1 MNDLSKAI
9 DLLIERMNLLNI
21 HISNISKELKGES
34 KQNFEDN
41 LIDEDDEDDCFFL
54 LDENKKKH
62 NKNNLKK
69 TAPFNYEE
77 SLKKLISYNVEHD
90 YLLENN
96 KSYNLKKAE
105 DERKIRKYSNNI
117 ALDVLGKIQY
127 KQKIDLH
134 GKKLVESKTFLQQKL
149 KEAEEFVRE
158 NKNKVII
165 LLLIITGRG
174 KHSPGNKP
182 VLRPNIL
189 KWLKDNNY
197 NVIEVYSGA
206 IKVLIKSMYYK
217 IIFDKIFIFLFFYK
231 YILF

>member
-9 DLLIERMNLLNI
+9 DLLRESMNLLNI
-21 HISNISKELKGES
+21 HISNIRKELEGES

-54 LDENKKKH
+54 LDENKKRH

-105 DERKIRKYSNNI
+105 DERKIRKYSNNT
-117 ALDVLGKIQY
+117 ALDFLGKIQH

-197 NVIEVYSGA
+197 NVIEEYSGA
-206 IKVLIKSMYYK
+206 IKVLIQ
-217 IIFDKIFIFLFFYK
+217 
-231 YILF
+231 

>member
-21 HISNISKELKGES
+21 HISNISKELEGES

-41 LIDEDDEDDCFFL
+41 LIDEDDKDDCFFL

-69 TAPFNYEE
+69 AAPFNYEE

-117 ALDVLGKIQY
+117 ALDFLGKIQY

-197 NVIEVYSGA
+197 NVIEEYSGA
-206 IKVLIKSMYYK
+206 IKVLIQ
-217 IIFDKIFIFLFFYK
+217 
-231 YILF
+231 

>member
-96 KSYNLKKAE
+96 KSYN
-105 DERKIRKYSNNI
+105 NI
-117 ALDVLGKIQY
+117 ALDFLGKIQY

-134 GKKLVESKTFLQQKL
+134 GKKLGESKTFLQQKL
-149 KEAEEFVRE
+149 KESEEFVRE
-158 NKNKVII
+158 NKNEVII

-197 NVIEVYSGA
+197 NVIEEYSGA
-206 IKVLIKSMYYK
+206 IKVLIQ
-217 IIFDKIFIFLFFYK
+217 
-231 YILF
+231 

>member
-21 HISNISKELKGES
+21 HISNISKVLKGES

-41 LIDEDDEDDCFFL
+41 LIDEDDKDDCFFL

-96 KSYNLKKAE
+96 KSYN
-105 DERKIRKYSNNI
+105 NI
-117 ALDVLGKIQY
+117 ALDFLGKIQY

-182 VLRPNIL
+182 VLKPNIL

-197 NVIEVYSGA
+197 NVIEEYSGA
-206 IKVLIKSMYYK
+206 FKVLIQ
-217 IIFDKIFIFLFFYK
+217 
-231 YILF
+231 

>member
-62 NKNNLKK
+62 NINNSKK
-69 TAPFNYEE
+69 TAHFNYEE
-77 SLKKLISYNVEHD
+77 SLKKLISYNVELDH
-90 YLLENN
+90 LLENN

-117 ALDVLGKIQY
+117 ALDFLGKIQY

-134 GKKLVESKTFLQQKL
+134 GKKLGESKTFLQQKL
-149 KEAEEFVRE
+149 KESEEFVRE
-158 NKNKVII
+158 NKNEVII

-197 NVIEVYSGA
+197 NVIEEYSGA
-206 IKVLIKSMYYK
+206 FKVLIQ
-217 IIFDKIFIFLFFYK
+217 
-231 YILF
+231 

>member
-21 HISNISKELKGES
+21 HISNISKELEGES

-117 ALDVLGKIQY
+117 ALDFLGKIQY

-158 NKNKVII
+158 NKNEVII

-182 VLRPNIL
+182 VLKPNIL

-197 NVIEVYSGA
+197 NVIEEYSGA
-206 IKVLIKSMYYK
+206 FKVLIQ
-217 IIFDKIFIFLFFYK
+217 
-231 YILF
+231 

>member
-77 SLKKLISYNVEHD
+77 SLKKLISYNVELDH
-90 YLLENN
+90 
-96 KSYNLKKAE
+96 NLKKAE
-105 DERKIRKYSNNI
+105 DEKKIRKYSNNI
-117 ALDVLGKIQY
+117 ALDFLGKIQY

-197 NVIEVYSGA
+197 NVIEEYSGA
-206 IKVLIKSMYYK
+206 IKVLIQ
-217 IIFDKIFIFLFFYK
+217 
-231 YILF
+231 

>member
-77 SLKKLISYNVEHD
+77 SLKKLISYNVEHN

-105 DERKIRKYSNNI
+105 DEKKIRKYSNNI
-117 ALDVLGKIQY
+117 ALDFLGKIQY

-197 NVIEVYSGA
+197 NVIEEYSGA
-206 IKVLIKSMYYK
+206 IKVLIQ
-217 IIFDKIFIFLFFYK
+217 
-231 YILF
+231 

>member
-1 MNDLSKAI
+1 MNDFSKAI

-105 DERKIRKYSNNI
+105 DERKIRKYSNNM
-117 ALDVLGKIQY
+117 ALDFLGKIQY

-197 NVIEVYSGA
+197 NVIEEYSGA
-206 IKVLIKSMYYK
+206 IKVLIQ
-217 IIFDKIFIFLFFYK
+217 
-231 YILF
+231 

>member
-9 DLLIERMNLLNI
+9 DLLRERMNLLNI
-21 HISNISKELKGES
+21 HISNISKELEGES

-62 NKNNLKK
+62 NINNSKK
-69 TAPFNYEE
+69 TAHFNYEE

-96 KSYNLKKAE
+96 KSYKLKKAE
-105 DERKIRKYSNNI
+105 DERKNRKYGNNKV
-117 ALDVLGKIQY
+117 LDFLGKIQH

-134 GKKLVESKTFLQQKL
+134 GKRLDESKTFLQQKL
-149 KEAEEFVRE
+149 KESEEIVRDK
-158 NKNKVII
+158 KNEVII
-165 LLLIITGRG
+165 LLIITGRG

-182 VLRPNIL
+182 VLKPNIL

-197 NVIEVYSGA
+197 NVIEEYSGA
-206 IKVLIKSMYYK
+206 IKVLIQ
-217 IIFDKIFIFLFFYK
+217 
-231 YILF
+231 

>member
-21 HISNISKELKGES
+21 HISNISKELEGES

-41 LIDEDDEDDCFFL
+41 LIDEDDKDDCFFL

-69 TAPFNYEE
+69 TASFNYEE
-77 SLKKLISYNVEHD
+77 PLKKLISYNVELDH
-90 YLLENN
+90 LLENN

-117 ALDVLGKIQY
+117 SLDFLGKIQY

-134 GKKLVESKTFLQQKL
+134 GKKLGESKTFLQQKL
-149 KEAEEFVRE
+149 KESEEFVRE
-158 NKNKVII
+158 NKNEVII

-197 NVIEVYSGA
+197 NVIEEYSGA
-206 IKVLIKSMYYK
+206 IKVLIQ
-217 IIFDKIFIFLFFYK
+217 
-231 YILF
+231 

>member
-9 DLLIERMNLLNI
+9 DLLRERMNLLNI

-62 NKNNLKK
+62 NINNSKK
-69 TAPFNYEE
+69 TAHFNYEE
-77 SLKKLISYNVEHD
+77 SLKKLISYNVELDH
-90 YLLENN
+90 LLENN

-117 ALDVLGKIQY
+117 SLDFLGKIQY

-158 NKNKVII
+158 NKNEVII

-197 NVIEVYSGA
+197 NVIEEYSGA
-206 IKVLIKSMYYK
+206 FKVLIQ
-217 IIFDKIFIFLFFYK
+217 
-231 YILF
+231 

>member
-54 LDENKKKH
+54 LDENQKKH

-105 DERKIRKYSNNI
+105 DERKTRKYSNNM
-117 ALDVLGKIQY
+117 ALDFLGKIQY

-149 KEAEEFVRE
+149 KEAEELVRE

-197 NVIEVYSGA
+197 NVIEEYSGA
-206 IKVLIKSMYYK
+206 IKVLIQ
-217 IIFDKIFIFLFFYK
+217 
-231 YILF
+231 

>member
-9 DLLIERMNLLNI
+9 DLLRESMNLLNI
-21 HISNISKELKGES
+21 HISNISKELEGES

-54 LDENKKKH
+54 LDENKKRH

-96 KSYNLKKAE
+96 KSYN
-105 DERKIRKYSNNI
+105 NI
-117 ALDVLGKIQY
+117 ALDFLGKIQY

-197 NVIEVYSGA
+197 NVIEEYSGA
-206 IKVLIKSMYYK
+206 VKVLIQ
-217 IIFDKIFIFLFFYK
+217 
-231 YILF
+231 

>member
-9 DLLIERMNLLNI
+9 DLLRERMNLLNI
-21 HISNISKELKGES
+21 HISNISKELEGES

-96 KSYNLKKAE
+96 KSYKLKKAE
-105 DERKIRKYSNNI
+105 DERKNRKYGNNKV
-117 ALDVLGKIQY
+117 LDFLGKIQH

-134 GKKLVESKTFLQQKL
+134 GKRLDESKTFLQQKL
-149 KEAEEFVRE
+149 KESEEIVRDK
-158 NKNKVII
+158 KNEVII
-165 LLLIITGRG
+165 LLIITGRG

-182 VLRPNIL
+182 VLKPNIL

-197 NVIEVYSGA
+197 NVIEEYSGA
-206 IKVLIKSMYYK
+206 IKVLIQ
-217 IIFDKIFIFLFFYK
+217 
-231 YILF
+231 

>member
-9 DLLIERMNLLNI
+9 DLLRERMNLLNI
-21 HISNISKELKGES
+21 HISNISKELEGES

-41 LIDEDDEDDCFFL
+41 LIDEDDKDDCFFL

-96 KSYNLKKAE
+96 KSYNSKKAE

-117 ALDVLGKIQY
+117 ALDFLGKIQY

-149 KEAEEFVRE
+149 KDSEEFVRE
-158 NKNKVII
+158 NKNEVII

-197 NVIEVYSGA
+197 NVIEEYSGA
-206 IKVLIKSMYYK
+206 FKVLIQ
-217 IIFDKIFIFLFFYK
+217 
-231 YILF
+231 

>member
-41 LIDEDDEDDCFFL
+41 LIDEDDKDDCFFL

-62 NKNNLKK
+62 NISGSKK
-69 TAPFNYEE
+69 TAHFNYEE
-77 SLKKLISYNVEHD
+77 SLKKLISYNVELDH
-90 YLLENN
+90 LLENN

-117 ALDVLGKIQY
+117 SLDFLGKIQY

-134 GKKLVESKTFLQQKL
+134 GKKLGESKTFLQQKL
-149 KEAEEFVRE
+149 KESEEFVRE
-158 NKNKVII
+158 NKNEVII

-197 NVIEVYSGA
+197 NVIEEYSGA
-206 IKVLIKSMYYK
+206 IKVLIQ
-217 IIFDKIFIFLFFYK
+217 
-231 YILF
+231 

>member
-62 NKNNLKK
+62 NTNNLKK

-77 SLKKLISYNVEHD
+77 SLIKLISYSVEHD

-117 ALDVLGKIQY
+117 ALDFLGKIQY

-182 VLRPNIL
+182 VLKPNIL

-197 NVIEVYSGA
+197 NVIEEYSGA
-206 IKVLIKSMYYK
+206 IKVLIQ
-217 IIFDKIFIFLFFYK
+217 
-231 YILF
+231 

>member
-77 SLKKLISYNVEHD
+77 SLKKLISYNVELDH
-90 YLLENN
+90 LLENN

-117 ALDVLGKIQY
+117 SLDFLGKIQY

-134 GKKLVESKTFLQQKL
+134 GKKLGESKTFLQQKL
-149 KEAEEFVRE
+149 KESEEFVTE
-158 NKNKVII
+158 NKNEVII

-197 NVIEVYSGA
+197 NVIEEYSGA
-206 IKVLIKSMYYK
+206 IKVLIQ
-217 IIFDKIFIFLFFYK
+217 
-231 YILF
+231 

>member
-117 ALDVLGKIQY
+117 ALDFLGKIQY

-134 GKKLVESKTFLQQKL
+134 GKKLVESKAFLQQKL

-182 VLRPNIL
+182 VLKPNIL

-197 NVIEVYSGA
+197 NVIEEYSGA
-206 IKVLIKSMYYK
+206 IKVLIQ
-217 IIFDKIFIFLFFYK
+217 
-231 YILF
+231 

>member
-21 HISNISKELKGES
+21 HISNISKELEGES

-62 NKNNLKK
+62 NINNSKK
-69 TAPFNYEE
+69 TAHFNYEE
-77 SLKKLISYNVEHD
+77 SLKKLISYNAEHD

-117 ALDVLGKIQY
+117 ALDFLGKIQY

-182 VLRPNIL
+182 VLKPNIL

-197 NVIEVYSGA
+197 NVIEEYSGA
-206 IKVLIKSMYYK
+206 FKVLIQ
-217 IIFDKIFIFLFFYK
+217 
-231 YILF
+231 

>member
-62 NKNNLKK
+62 NINNSKK
-69 TAPFNYEE
+69 TAHFNYEE
-77 SLKKLISYNVEHD
+77 SLKKLISYNVELDH
-90 YLLENN
+90 LLENN

-117 ALDVLGKIQY
+117 ALDFLGKIQY

-182 VLRPNIL
+182 VLKPNIL

-197 NVIEVYSGA
+197 NVIEEYSGA
-206 IKVLIKSMYYK
+206 FKVLIQ
-217 IIFDKIFIFLFFYK
+217 
-231 YILF
+231 

>member
-9 DLLIERMNLLNI
+9 DLLRESMNLLNI

-41 LIDEDDEDDCFFL
+41 LIDEDDKDDCFFL

-62 NKNNLKK
+62 NINNSKK
-69 TAPFNYEE
+69 TAHFNYEE

-117 ALDVLGKIQY
+117 ALDFLGKIQY

-134 GKKLVESKTFLQQKL
+134 GKKLGESKTFLQQKL
-149 KEAEEFVRE
+149 KESEEFVRE

-197 NVIEVYSGA
+197 NVIEEYSGA
-206 IKVLIKSMYYK
+206 IKVLIQ
-217 IIFDKIFIFLFFYK
+217 
-231 YILF
+231 

>member
-69 TAPFNYEE
+69 TASFNYEE
-77 SLKKLISYNVEHD
+77 SLKKLISYNVELDH
-90 YLLENN
+90 LLENN

-117 ALDVLGKIQY
+117 SLDFLGKIQY

-134 GKKLVESKTFLQQKL
+134 GKKLGESKTFLQQKL
-149 KEAEEFVRE
+149 KESEEFVRE
-158 NKNKVII
+158 NKNEVII

-197 NVIEVYSGA
+197 NVIEEYSGA
-206 IKVLIKSMYYK
+206 IKVLIQ
-217 IIFDKIFIFLFFYK
+217 
-231 YILF
+231 